1 LPPSVIISA
10 ECDPITDGSRLYHE
24 AIQAAGGRSVW
35 INERGLVHG
44 YLRARTTVKRA
55 ADSFERIIEAL
66 SVLSRK
72 EWPY

>member
-1 LPPSVIISA
+1 
-10 ECDPITDGSRLYHE
+10 
-24 AIQAAGGRSVW
+24 
-35 INERGLVHG
+35 VHG

-55 ADSFERIIEAL
+55 ADSFKRIIEAL